1 MSRHLPP
8 LTALRAFEAAARL
21 GSFQRAAEE
30 LHVTAGAISQQVKA
44 LEAVLAVTLFHRR
57 ARSLVLSEAGK
68 AYLPAI
74 SQAFDQVA
82 QATRHCQAG
91 LLSGNLKISVLP
103 SFASGWL
110 IPRLP
115 DFRRRYPEI
124 ELVIDA
130 DLHFVDLARS
140 DIDLAIRYSR
150 GDFTDLQSRLLLPED
165 IFPVCAPQLLNAAR
179 PLRQTDDLR
188 HHTLLHAL
196 TPVSNEPWLK
206 WLPWLQEAGLDS
218 SDWPAG
224 ISFTDSSHLIQ
235 AAIEGQGIALG
246 RSALIGDQL
255 ARGQLV
261 RPFTLARRATHAFHL
276 VWIGDKQ
283 PPAKTAAFIDWCQDQ
298 AVASDANEEMLP
310 RTT

>member
-1 MSRHLPP
+1 MSRRLPP

-30 LHVTAGAISQQVKA
+30 LHVTAGAVSQQVKA
-44 LEAVLAVTLFHRR
+44 LEAMMSVALFHRR

-91 LLSGNLKISVLP
+91 LLSGLLKISVLP

-110 IPRLP
+110 IRRLP
-115 DFRRRYPEI
+115 DFRNRYPEI

-150 GDFTDLQSRLLLPED
+150 GDFAGLQSRLLMPED
-165 IFPVCAPQLLNAAR
+165 IYPVCAPQLLNAGR
-179 PLRQTDDLR
+179 PLRQLNDLQR
-188 HHTLLHAL
+188 HTLLHAL
-196 TPVSNEPWLK
+196 TPVSNEPWIN
-206 WLPWLQEAGLDS
+206 WQPWLQEAGLAS
-218 SDWPAG
+218 EALATG

-235 AAIEGQGIALG
+235 AAMQGQGVALG

-255 ARGQLV
+255 AQGQLV
-261 RPFTLARRATHAFHL
+261 RPFAVSKRATHAFHL
-276 VWIGDKQ
+276 VWLGDEQ
-283 PPAKTAAFIDWCQDQ
+283 PPPRSAAFIDWCLDQ
-298 AVASDANEEMLP
+298 AAMS
-310 RTT
+310 